1 MQLKMF
7 ALQILEPAHLL
18 SKLFWFFSRKFHRR
32 VFDLSGEAGQSVAPD
47 DIGLLQEEVS
57 LGNNLNKN

>member
-18 SKLFWFFSRKFHRR
+18 SKFFFSRKFHRR
-32 VFDLSGEAGQSVAPD
+32 MFDLSGEAGQSMAPD

-57 LGNNLNKN
+57 LGNNFNKN